1 MAPRRDGASARI
13 AINVASVKN
22 IEREIRA
29 LEGFE
34 VAIRTN
40 GTNLRKLPE
49 YDYGRAA
56 RAAFTV
62 LDWKRARFESNYPDI
77 DVDVLRPDG
86 RVATPKTV
94 LSRLRAEYDTD

>member
-1 MAPRRDGASARI
+1 MPHD
-13 AINVASVKN
+13 VASVKN

-40 GTNLRKLPE
+40 GTNLRKLPD

-56 RAAFTV
+56 RSAFTV
-62 LDWKRARFESNYPDI
+62 LDWKRARFERNYPDI
-77 DVDVLRPDG
+77 EVDVLRPDG

-94 LSRLRAEYDTD
+94 LARLRAEYEPE